1 MASEQTIEAK
11 SESIKYLLN
20 FKGQIIEY
28 RSGKQLTD
36 ITRAIDYVVQIINRD
51 LSEEVMLSLSQIG
64 ALLLLSNNFTLSQLD
79 ASRLAK
85 KILSI
90 NHKEV
95 FEAFVINSLG
105 YSQFDILIL
114 PDFLKYLEHNFSGST
129 LEQLVKVV
137 DQRFP
142 VNDMCIEDWTSYSI
156 SFKQPSTIE
165 KINNIV
171 LSFDVEDQNGVDEF
185 LLALH
190 CLPHINNF
198 DDDKVL
204 SHLQSQT
211 SKICGLLKVEDEP
224 LHGKEQEEIVEHQ
237 KLLYLL
243 TIVSVTLKRLSSRSS
258 KKSSKKDHSMEVVN
272 AILPYCKEP
281 LYQAALN
288 LLDIVLLD
296 KSEKWLNQNL
306 FEKIHRELSDNF
318 LSQHQ
323 KVRMLTAKILTSFDH
338 LKLAATSILGDNEEF
353 LDDDS
358 IYSIF
363 HQIESIQ
370 ANIHTYRDQ
379 VMLVQR
385 LDYNS
390 TSFQSLKDSPYKLD
404 AMKFCLGF
412 LHVNFQPLWKSIKD
426 VLDTYSS
433 EFKIAEFWG
442 LFHTQLKSCIG
453 CSENIDNEIEAEFL
467 ENEFLQK
474 SYKSFWSSKN
484 KVDLISYRIMLWK
497 TLVEFQNPIYEAKNR
512 DIVTLFLEFMKNEYE
527 FDAEAEDAPETP
539 KARQKLLISH
549 LQVFAKITSAKHI
562 YKEPEMNKLYNK
574 FLLHR
579 NFEVQKLALD
589 CLMQYKHPYLVN
601 YKDSLYNL
609 MSEKAFKSELTSLN
623 LNEKIQEEHREQ
635 FVNVLL
641 TILYNK
647 LTTKV
652 FKKDNEGFKNKKEVI
667 TRFFSNLNEKEM
679 VQLTK
684 IAIEYLMVTLE
695 SLVTCINLTTLYY
708 FRIIWTMNLN
718 KCELESCLPK
728 KMLLN

>member
-1 MASEQTIEAK
+1 MQTIGDLLNYIEVKNFETFWSSLYNVIDPVLTSQQSTETK

-20 FKGQIIEY
+20 FKGQVIEY
-28 RSGKQLTD
+28 RSGKQLSD
-36 ITRAIDYVVQIINRD
+36 LTRAINYVVQIINSE

-114 PDFLKYLEHNFSGST
+114 PDFLKYLEHNFSNST

-142 VNDMCIEDWTSYSI
+142 INDISVEDWTSYSI
-156 SFKQPSTIE
+156 TFKQTDTI
-165 KINNIV
+165 KKLNKIV
-171 LSFDVEDQNGVDEF
+171 LEFDVDNQNGMDEF

-190 CLPHINNF
+190 CLPHLNNF
-198 DDDKVL
+198 EDDKVV
-204 SHLQSQT
+204 SHLQKQT
-211 SKICGLLKVEDEP
+211 SKICGMLKIEDEP
-224 LHGKEQEEIVEHQ
+224 LHGKEEEEIIEHQ

-243 TIVSVTLKRLSSRSS
+243 TIVSVTLKRLGAGSS
-258 KKSSKKDHSMEVVN
+258 KKPNKKDHSMEVVN

-281 LYQAALN
+281 KYQAALN
-288 LLDIVLLD
+288 LLDTVLLD
-296 KSEKWLNQNL
+296 KSEKWLNQEL
-306 FEKIHRELSDNF
+306 FEKIHNLLSDNF
-318 LSQHQ
+318 LSEHQ
-323 KVRMLTAKILTSFDH
+323 KVRMLTAKILSTFDH

-363 HQIESIQ
+363 HQIESIE

-379 VMLVQR
+379 VMLLQR
-385 LDYNS
+385 LDYDS

-404 AMKFCLGF
+404 AMKYCLGF

-426 VLDTYSS
+426 ILDTYSS
-433 EFKIAEFWG
+433 EFKIGEFWG
-442 LFHTQLKSCIG
+442 LFHSQLKNCI
-453 CSENIDNEIEAEFL
+453 EQTEANNNESDIEFL

-474 SYKSFWSSKN
+474 SFKSFWSSN
-484 KVDLISYRIMLWK
+484 RKVDLISYRIMLWK
-497 TLVEFQNPIYEAKNR
+497 TLSEFQNPIYDAKNR
-512 DIVTLFLEFMKNEYE
+512 DVVTLFLDFMKNEYE
-527 FDAEAEDAPETP
+527 FDVEAEDAGEAP

-562 YKEPEMNKLYNK
+562 YKEPEMNKLYHK

-623 LNEKIQEEHREQ
+623 LNEKIQDDHREQ
-635 FVNVLL
+635 FVGVLL

-684 IAIEYLMVTLE
+684 IAIEYLQVR
-695 SLVTCINLTTLYY
+695 NL
-708 FRIIWTMNLN
+708 
-718 KCELESCLPK
+718 
-728 KMLLN
+728 